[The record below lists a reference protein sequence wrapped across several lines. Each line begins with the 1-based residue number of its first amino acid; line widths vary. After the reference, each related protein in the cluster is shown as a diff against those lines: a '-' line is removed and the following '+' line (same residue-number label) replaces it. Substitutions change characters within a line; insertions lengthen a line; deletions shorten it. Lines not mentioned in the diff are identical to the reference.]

1 MPELPSVSL
10 PEAIRKCGE
19 AITAYRINRPN
30 LLSVYEELLNS
41 EGGPWEATCKR
52 DVTDGAISFK
62 GTVFEILPDGL
73 VRGQGISHDSDP
85 HAPFRDFK
93 LIDSSG
99 ASAPTDSPVFLLQ
112 RKLQYFMEQVRIA
125 ASTMAALLPMLET
138 LAPQF
143 GIDPSP
149 LTQLRHRIPELPYIP
164 VRKKRIEATATTGEL
179 VKLESGNPRFSI
191 AERDREVAEDA
202 PFLSSALMALEH
214 LLQAHWRMTRM
225 AVQQKSKHE
234 VAARELSEIQQS
246 IVTAIDSSA
255 AALRNIEDIANATK
269 IYQPD
274 SRFRGEVATL
284 KRFGIIDKRGGRYV
298 VLKRS

>member
-1 MPELPSVSL
+1 MSELPSVSL

-19 AITAYRINRPN
+19 AITAYRINRPE
-30 LLSVYEELLNS
+30 LLSVYEELLNA

-62 GTVFEILPDGL
+62 GTVFDISPEGL
-73 VRGQGISHDSDP
+73 VRGQGIAHDNDP

-99 ASAPTDSPVFLLQ
+99 APAPKDSPVFLLQ
-112 RKLQYFMEQVRIA
+112 RKLQYFMEQVRVA
-125 ASTMAALLPMLET
+125 VGTMAALLPMLET

-149 LTQLRHRIPELPYIP
+149 LTQLRHRLPELPYIP
-164 VRKKRIEATATTGEL
+164 VRKKRIEATATTGES

-191 AERDREVAEDA
+191 AERDRQVAEDA
-202 PFLSSALMALEH
+202 PFLSSALMSLEH
-214 LLQAHWRMTRM
+214 LLQAHWRVTRM
-225 AVQQKSKHE
+225 VAQQKSKSE
-234 VAARELSEIQQS
+234 GAAQHLSEIQQS
-246 IVTAIDSSA
+246 IVTTIANSA
-255 AALRNIEDIANATK
+255 AALRSIEDVANATK
-269 IYQPD
+269 IYQAD

-298 VLKRS
+298 VLKES